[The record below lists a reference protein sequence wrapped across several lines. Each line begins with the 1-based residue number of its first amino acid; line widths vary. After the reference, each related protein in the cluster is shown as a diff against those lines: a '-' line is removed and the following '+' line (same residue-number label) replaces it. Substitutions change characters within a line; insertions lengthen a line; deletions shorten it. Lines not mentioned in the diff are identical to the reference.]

1 MVTGLP
7 LLAIIFTVIVL
18 VVIASSRFNINPFI
32 SLLLGGMLAGL
43 TAGMPLQNI
52 IPVLTKGFGEMAGN
66 IGIIIIMGSIIG
78 QILEKSGAAETIAE
92 TFISLTGRKRV
103 VGAMSTIGS
112 LIGIPV
118 FCDSGYLLLSAPGKN
133 LARKTGTNAAAVS
146 IATATGLYATH
157 VLVPPTPGPLA
168 AAGNLG
174 VGNQMGMVILMGLA
188 AAIPATIAGYY
199 WAVFAAKKI
208 TISTDSEIPAA
219 DAQLKLPPLW
229 KSVMP
234 ILLPLVL
241 IIAGTIVNSAGYND
255 NAGSLLRFFSNP
267 NVALF
272 AGAICGLFLLKHPL
286 YKPAANIEEG
296 IKQAGPI
303 LLITCAGG
311 AFGSILKNLPLADT
325 ISQFL
330 NTYQVKDLL
339 LLPFLFLLTAGIKTA
354 QGSSTAALVIVSS
367 LLAPMLP
374 ALHINGPYAPA
385 ILVIILGA
393 GAMTVSHTNDSYFWV
408 ISRFSGMT
416 VKQTLYGFTIASL
429 IQGVTTLLAGML
441 LWSLLV

>member
-7 LLAIIFTVIVL
+7 LLAIIFIVIVL
-18 VVIASSRFNINPFI
+18 VVIASSRFSINPFI
-32 SLLLGGMLAGL
+32 SLLLGGMLAGI
-43 TAGMPLQNI
+43 TAGMPLLNI

-92 TFISLTGRKRV
+92 RFILLTGRKKV

-133 LARKTGTNAAAVS
+133 LARKTGTSAAAVS

-174 VGNQMGMVILMGLA
+174 VGNQMGMVILLGLA
-188 AAIPATIAGYY
+188 AAIPATIAGCY

-208 TISTDSEIPAA
+208 TISNDSEIPAA
-219 DAQLKLPPLW
+219 DHHFQLPPLW

-234 ILLPLVL
+234 IALPLVL
-241 IIAGTIVNSAGYND
+241 IIAGTVVGASGNN
-255 NAGSLLRFFSNP
+255 NKAGSILHFFSNP
-267 NVALF
+267 NIALF
-272 AGAICGLFLLKHPL
+272 AGAICGIFLLKHPL
-286 YKPAANIEEG
+286 YKPSANIEEG
-296 IKQAGPI
+296 IRQAGPI

-374 ALHINGPYAPA
+374 ALHIDGPYAPA
-385 ILVIILGA
+385 ILVVVLGS